1 MFTSTFMFTHDKPLY
16 EQLYEFMVKEIMN
29 GSLKN
34 GEKVPSKRALAS
46 HLKVSQNTVE
56 TAYELLVAEG
66 YLRAVARSGFYVCTP
81 DQSSWPIKND
91 VVFPESEE
99 ETRTDALDYRYNFGT
114 NIVDTNF
121 FPYSTWTRIVK
132 DITSYN
138 RDLLNH
144 GHPQGD
150 LCLREAITKYLHEFR
165 GMVCSPD
172 QIVIGAGVEY
182 LIGLI
187 VQILGKSVTVGFEN
201 PGYYKSY
208 NIISNNDVKI
218 DLIGLDENGMKVDLL
233 ERSEANVAY
242 ITPSHQ
248 FPTGVIM
255 PIGRRIQLLNWA
267 NGSDDRYI
275 IEDDY
280 DSEFRFNGRPIP
292 ALEGLDLNDKVIYL
306 STFSKSIAP
315 SIRIAYTVLP
325 RRLLSVYK
333 KNFSF
338 YSSTV
343 SRFEQHCLYK
353 FIQDGHFS
361 RHLNRMKNIYR
372 SRKDRLVEC
381 LKGSKGADMITII
394 GENTGLHLMTRVE
407 NGMKEEELVRSAGN
421 VGVKLYGLS
430 RYYIED
436 NGDIPEATV
445 ILGYSG
451 FELEEISDAVK
462 ALERAWFV

>member
-1 MFTSTFMFTHDKPLY
+1 
-16 EQLYEFMVKEIMN
+16 
-29 GSLKN
+29 
-34 GEKVPSKRALAS
+34 
-46 HLKVSQNTVE
+46 
-56 TAYELLVAEG
+56 
-66 YLRAVARSGFYVCTP
+66 
-81 DQSSWPIKND
+81 
-91 VVFPESEE
+91 
-99 ETRTDALDYRYNFGT
+99 
-114 NIVDTNF
+114 
-121 FPYSTWTRIVK
+121 
-132 DITSYN
+132 
-138 RDLLNH
+138 
-144 GHPQGD
+144 
-150 LCLREAITKYLHEFR
+150 
-165 GMVCSPD
+165 MVCSPD